1 VVTGDPMPK
10 TPPPD
15 DEAGAAPP
23 ESVPPSVETPA
34 PEDWEKRFTYLYAD
48 FENYRRRTERD
59 RETLHRQTQA
69 EVLRGILPLVEATD
83 KAVEAVH
90 ALPARDPV
98 RRGVE
103 LLQKSFSTFLGTHE
117 VHPVAR
123 PGEPFRADEHEAVA
137 EAPPTAALPE
147 GSVAEVV
154 QQGYAFPGGLL
165 RAAKVVVA
173 RSRPEAP
180 PNVSE
185 AARGAD
191 GPDAPE
197 TSP

>member
-1 VVTGDPMPK
+1 MVVVDPMPN
-10 TPPPD
+10 PSLPD
-15 DEAGAAPP
+15 DEAGDAPP
-23 ESVPPSVETPA
+23 EVAPPSAETPA

-48 FENYRRRTERD
+48 FENYRRRVERE
-59 RETLHRQTQA
+59 RETLRRQTQA
-69 EVLRGILPLVEATD
+69 DVLRGVLPLVEATD

-90 ALPARDPV
+90 TLPARDPV

-103 LLQKSFSTFLGTHE
+103 LLQRSIATFLGVHE
-117 VHPVAR
+117 VRPVATA
-123 PGEPFRADEHEAVA
+123 GEPFRADEHEAVA
-137 EAPPTAALPE
+137 EAPPTESLPE

-173 RSRPEAP
+173 RSRPEAAP
-180 PNVSE
+180 KAAE
-185 AARGAD
+185 RARGPD

-197 TSP
+197 TPP